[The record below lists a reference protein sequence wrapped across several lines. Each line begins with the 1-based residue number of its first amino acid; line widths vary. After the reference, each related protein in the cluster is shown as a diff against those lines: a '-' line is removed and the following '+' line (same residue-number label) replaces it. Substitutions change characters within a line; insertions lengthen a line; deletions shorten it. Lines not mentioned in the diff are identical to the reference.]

1 MDAAAQKK
9 AAVAAAFIP
18 KPIADVASHRQIYHF
33 FLSTTNDAGR
43 NSSNADTFPGVN

>member
-9 AAVAAAFIP
+9 AAAAFIP